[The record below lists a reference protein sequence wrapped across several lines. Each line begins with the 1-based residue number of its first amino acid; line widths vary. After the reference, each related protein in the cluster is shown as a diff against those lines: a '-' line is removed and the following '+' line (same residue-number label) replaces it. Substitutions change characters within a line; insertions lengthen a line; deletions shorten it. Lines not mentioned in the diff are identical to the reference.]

1 MREMYKA
8 MKLLYGMG
16 LGSSTAL
23 ITDGR
28 FSGTNNGC
36 FVGHISPEAADG
48 GPIALVED
56 GDLICI
62 DVEQGRLDLLVSPE
76 ELERRR
82 KAWTPP
88 APPYIP
94 RGYLRLYAAAASS
107 ADQGAVLQPER
118 LSRLP

>member
-1 MREMYKA
+1 M
-8 MKLLYGMG
+8 
-16 LGSSTAL
+16 
-23 ITDGR
+23 
-28 FSGTNNGC
+28 
-36 FVGHISPEAADG
+36 GHISPEAADG

-88 APPYIP
+88 APPHIP